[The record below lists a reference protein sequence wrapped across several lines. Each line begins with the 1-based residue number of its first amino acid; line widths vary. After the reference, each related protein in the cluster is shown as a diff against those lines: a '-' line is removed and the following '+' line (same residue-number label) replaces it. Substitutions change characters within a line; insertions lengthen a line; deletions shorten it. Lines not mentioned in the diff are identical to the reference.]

1 MNSVLCDLGRL
12 LVWLVNIYTL
22 VLLVYAVFSW
32 IPDLRGSRLEAILA
46 NFVEPV
52 LMPIRRIIPPFGGI
66 DIAFLVLLL
75 ILQLVVR
82 PLLNQFLVSA
92 CIPTF

>member
-1 MNSVLCDLGRL
+1 MNPILCDLGQL

-32 IPDLRGSRLEAILA
+32 IPDLRGGRLEVILA
-46 NFVEPV
+46 TFVEPV
-52 LMPIRRIIPPFGGI
+52 LIPIRRIIPPIGGI

-75 ILQLVVR
+75 VLQLVIR

-92 CIPTF
+92 CFSTY

>member
-1 MNSVLCDLGRL
+1 V

-32 IPDLRGSRLEAILA
+32 IPDLRGSRVEIVLA

-52 LMPIRRIIPPFGGI
+52 LMPIRRVIPPIGGI
-66 DIAFLVLLL
+66 EIAFLILLL
-75 ILQLVVR
+75 VLQLVIR
-82 PLLNQFLVSA
+82 PLLNQFLVST
-92 CIPTF
+92 CFPTY